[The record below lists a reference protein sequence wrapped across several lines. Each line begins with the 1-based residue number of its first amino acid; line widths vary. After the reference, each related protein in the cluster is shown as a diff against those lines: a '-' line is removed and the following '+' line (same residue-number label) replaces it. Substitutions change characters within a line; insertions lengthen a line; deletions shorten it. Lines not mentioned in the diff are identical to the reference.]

1 MSAGER
7 RARPS
12 QVSHVLFRREDGWTP
27 RDARS
32 WLKQHDFPAP
42 SSFDDVESEGGEK
55 LVAGDYISF
64 RVVPKSQEFTS
75 YGYSDEMSEGVW
87 FKFGGFRPRGRET
100 HASDHLG
107 PSGRYFI
114 EFDYEGDPRTSEPL
128 RTEREAFALADR
140 MAAMGVAVR
149 GVYESDDRGRVV
161 QLGYRG
167 GVEDDRA
174 YPVD

>member
-87 FKFGGFRPRGRET
+87 FKFGGFRPRGREA
-100 HASDHLG
+100 HASDHRKIG
-107 PSGRYFI
+107 A
-114 EFDYEGDPRTSEPL
+114 EPL
-128 RTEREAFALADR
+128 RTEREAW
-140 MAAMGVAVR
+140 AVGLR
-149 GVYESDDRGRVV
+149 FCRTQYWKYTQACWLEGPGEA
-161 QLGYRG
+161 
-167 GVEDDRA
+167 RA
-174 YPVD
+174 R